1 MAGRVLVGVAVAVAV
16 GLTMSGC
23 TKSPT
28 PHPASSPTAAAPRPA
43 TVGPTS
49 EVLQA
54 APAHAA
60 DVSRLQVH
68 TVPQDKRS
76 ALVRELMTLSVPI
89 YVQPLATAGT
99 FGTGAAL
106 TVAGRVTSPTSAA
119 PRTALIVLRGP
130 GYEGHHQVSVG
141 TGGIVSATLT
151 LPRLTTGDWVV
162 AIEDLSQ
169 VHLTSEGVETG
180 YAVIDLADFPVA

>member
-106 TVAGRVTSPTSAA
+106 TVAG
-119 PRTALIVLRGP
+119 
-130 GYEGHHQVSVG
+130 
-141 TGGIVSATLT
+141 GIVSATLT